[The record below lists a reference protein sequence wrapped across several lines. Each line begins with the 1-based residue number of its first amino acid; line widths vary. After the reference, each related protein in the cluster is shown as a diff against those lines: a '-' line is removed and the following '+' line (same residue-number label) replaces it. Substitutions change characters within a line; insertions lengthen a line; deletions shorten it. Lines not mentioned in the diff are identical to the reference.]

1 MPTAITYTRFGGP
14 EVLEVTKVDKP
25 DPGPGQVRVQVRA
38 AGVNPIDFK
47 ILRGLFGG
55 EPPRQRRG
63 IGVELAG
70 VVDALGPDVDSLA
83 IGDEVLGRATGGSWA
98 DYPLATVDNLVA
110 RPADLPWEVAG
121 SMTIVAEAAARA
133 LNLTGVS
140 TSDTVVIN
148 GASGGVGA
156 LATQLAV
163 ARGARVIGTASERNH
178 DYLRAIGAIPVT
190 YGAGMADRVRA
201 VAPTID
207 AAVDTAGRGA
217 LPDLVELAGGTK
229 RVITLADPDA
239 AAHGV
244 RFTGGGPGESV
255 PLPDV
260 FAEVLPLYRTGK
272 LQFLIAQTYPL
283 AQAAQALTA
292 SESGQAHGKLVL
304 IP

>member
-14 EVLEVTKVDKP
+14 EVLEVTQVDKP

-47 ILRGLFGG
+47 ILRGLFAS
-55 EPPRQRRG
+55 EPLRQRRG

-98 DYPLATVDNLVA
+98 HYALATVDNLVA

-121 SMTIVAEAAARA
+121 GMTIVAEAAARA

-140 TSDTVVIN
+140 AADTVVIN
-148 GASGGVGA
+148 GASGGVGS

-201 VAPTID
+201 VAPTVD
-207 AAVDTAGRGA
+207 AAVDAAGRGA
-217 LPDLVELAGGTK
+217 LPDLVELTGGTQ

-260 FAEVLPLYRTGK
+260 FAEVLPLYRTGT
-272 LQFLIAQTYPL
+272 LQFPIAHTYPL
-283 AQAAQALTA
+283 DQAAHALTT
-292 SESGQAHGKLVL
+292 SESGQTHGKHVL